1 MASVKS
7 MVLLSVAGASFDA
20 AEKLPGARNLR
31 YCYGRVTSPLGRL
44 PQPEIR
50 LGRGGFVL
58 FDTQSGDGRFL
69 GSHQIRKNQ
78 SKQALSGN
86 FQHPSGVAWMDAQF
100 RARLLI

>member
-1 MASVKS
+1 MI
-7 MVLLSVAGASFDA
+7 LLSVLPALMEV

-31 YCYGRVTSPLGRL
+31 YCYGRVTSPLGRS
-44 PQPEIR
+44 PQPEAR
-50 LGRGGFVL
+50 LGRGGFAL

-86 FQHPSGVAWMDAQF
+86 FQIPYDVAWMDTQF
-100 RARLLI
+100 CARY